1 MQEYIRENPSL
12 ASGHSVRAKFR
23 LTEGERCTIS
33 DAIDHFGK
41 GNVRVHCENPGAG
54 GEPRSY
60 IVSVRVNDGDMRDF
74 ALRNTPDVEVLKP
87 DALREEIREAHR
99 RALEGPAGAD

>member
-1 MQEYIRENPSL
+1 MQEYIRENPTL
-12 ASGHSVRAKFR
+12 ASGHTVRAKFR

-41 GNVRVHCENPGAG
+41 GNVRVQCENSDAALR
-54 GEPRSY
+54 EPKSY
-60 IVSVRVNDGDMRDF
+60 IVSLRVNDGALRDF

-87 DALREEIREAHR
+87 ESLREEIREAYR
-99 RALEGPAGAD
+99 KALGLL